1 MNQRGTHNEEY
12 IHVCDWLSTFAHLAG
27 VDPEDPNTVG
37 HRYDGTPFP
46 LPGIDS
52 VNPESTLARP
62 AYAPGLYVG
71 VAILLMLLLDGLRSC

>member
-12 IHVCDWLSTFAHLAG
+12 IHVCDWLATFAHLAG

-52 VNPESTLARP
+52 VNPKAHGQLLHWTTGP
-62 AYAPGLYVG
+62 ACCPKSQ
-71 VAILLMLLLDGLRSC
+71 LLVDF